1 MDSKDERMDIY
12 DSEKHR
18 TGRVVPRSSFL
29 QAGEYM
35 LYVLALIERPS
46 DGRFLI
52 TQRALTKK
60 WAAGAWE
67 VSGGGA
73 LAGGDGGSA
82 GQRWTCAARCT
93 WPTRSW
99 TLCGF
104 RKHSRRRKASSRHD
118 AQLLGGTCL
127 WSRPGSFAG
136 VGMFRD
142 IFRHHAYRK

>member
-73 LAGGDGGSA
+73 LAGEDSFTAVTREVREETGLDISAVPAVMRTPIYGYRNEDLKRGDN
-82 GQRWTCAARCT
+82 
-93 WPTRSW
+93 
-99 TLCGF
+99 
-104 RKHSRRRKASSRHD
+104 
-118 AQLLGGTCL
+118 
-127 WSRPGSFAG
+127 
-136 VGMFRD
+136 
-142 IFRHHAYRK
+142 